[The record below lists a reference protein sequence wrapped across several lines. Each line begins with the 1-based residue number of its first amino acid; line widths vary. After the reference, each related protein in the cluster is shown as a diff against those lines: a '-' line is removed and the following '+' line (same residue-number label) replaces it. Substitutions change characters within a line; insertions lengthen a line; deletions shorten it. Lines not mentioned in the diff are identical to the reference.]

1 MTTPDLPQQL
11 HISRSSTSDGTT
23 TSTAADPSPNGT
35 TFYSL
40 DEQDASLKRQD
51 RHDDE
56 GQESTVTIKQQKT
69 FHDNDSDR
77 TIPTTP
83 TTPNPASKPVSP
95 NASSINDFT
104 VAENTPFEL
113 VAPDWSANNK
123 AWAFLQSQNPR
134 YPNKYLVKK
143 ESDGNDRAGYLLG
156 RSPSS
161 DIIFDQ
167 NEISKKHCL
176 IYMET
181 GSNGKAKGIRIFLED
196 TSFNGTFVN
205 GTLVGLKN
213 RVMLRNKDEIQLFR
227 RKCRPDDDIRN
238 KFYRVLFP
246 PVFEA
251 NLCEHEY
258 EFQQTLG
265 RGNFA
270 SVKRAMHRVTGKTVA
285 IKVLN
290 KNRFAQKPK
299 MIQAMI
305 QEVSIMMSL
314 RKHPLVVNID
324 RVFNEQ
330 HTIYLVLEYVPG
342 GELFDFVSSNRTID
356 EDKTRFIFWQLFT
369 GLKYLHDN
377 NIAHRDLKPENV
389 LLADRETLQVKITD
403 FGLAKTE
410 QRDQTFGSQCGT
422 PNYVAPEILNSSDN
436 RAYDKKCDIWSL
448 GVMLYICLCGY
459 PPFSEENAPP
469 SMKAQIKMGK
479 YDFPDRYWGH
489 ISESA
494 KSLIKELLTVDP
506 GKRVSI
512 QEAQGHDWM
521 LLNAND
527 MAVRKA
533 RLGEEVLMNIREL
546 ETTEDMTPTQGLMT
560 QSQSLEFY

>member
-11 HISRSSTSDGTT
+11 VIARGSTSEGTAT
-23 TSTAADPSPNGT
+23 TAAADPSPNGT

-40 DEQDASLKRQD
+40 DEQDSSLKRQD
-51 RHDDE
+51 RHDNGE
-56 GQESTVTIKQQKT
+56 EPTLVIKQQKT
-69 FHDNDSDR
+69 FHDNDDNR
-77 TIPTTP
+77 TMPTTP
-83 TTPNPASKPVSP
+83 TTPNPVSKPHSP
-95 NASSINDFT
+95 DTSSIDDFT
-104 VAENTPFEL
+104 VVENTPFEL
-113 VAPDWSANNK
+113 MTPDWQNNGD
-123 AWAFLQSQNPR
+123 AWAFLQALNPR

-143 ESDGNDRAGYLLG
+143 KGDGQERAGYLLG
-156 RSPSS
+156 RKKDA
-161 DIIFDQ
+161 DIHFDQ

-181 GSNGKAKGIRIFLED
+181 GSTGKAKGIRIFLED
-196 TSFNGTFVN
+196 FSFNGTYVN
-205 GTLVGLKN
+205 GNLIGHKN
-213 RVMLRNKDEIQLFR
+213 RVMLRNKDEIQLYQ
-227 RKCRPDDDIRN
+227 RKSYSESDSRN

-270 SVKRAMHRVTGKTVA
+270 SVKRAVHRATGKTVA

-299 MIQAMI
+299 MVQAMV
-305 QEVSIMMSL
+305 QEVTIMMSL

-342 GELFDFVSSNRTID
+342 GELFDFVSKNKTID
-356 EDKTRFIFWQLFT
+356 ENKTRFIFWQLFT
-369 GLKYLHDN
+369 GLKFLHDN

-448 GVMLYICLCGY
+448 GVMLYICLCGF
-459 PPFSEENAPP
+459 PPFSEDNGPP

-479 YDFPDRYWGH
+479 YDFPARYWGH

-506 GKRVSI
+506 DQRI
-512 QEAQGHDWM
+512 AIEEAQGHDWM
-521 LLNAND
+521 MLNYSD
-527 MAVRKA
+527 MEARKA
-533 RLGEEVLMNIREL
+533 RLGEEVLASIRAF
-546 ETTEDMTPTQGLMT
+546 ETIEEQTPTQMMMT
-560 QSQSLEFY
+560 QSQSLEHF

>member
-1 MTTPDLPQQL
+1 MTTPDMPQQL
-11 HISRSSTSDGTT
+11 NISRHSTSDGTT
-23 TSTAADPSPNGT
+23 VAAADPSPNGT
-35 TFYSL
+35 IFYSL

-51 RHDDE
+51 RHDGNE
-56 GQESTVTIKQQKT
+56 EEPTVAIKQQKT
-69 FHDNDSDR
+69 FHDNDNDR
-77 TIPTTP
+77 TMPTTP
-83 TTPNPASKPVSP
+83 TTPNPVSKPLLP

-104 VAENTPFEL
+104 VVENTPFEL
-113 VAPDWSANNK
+113 ETPDWSANSK
-123 AWAFLQSQNPR
+123 AWAFLQSQNPK

-143 ESDGNDRAGYLLG
+143 ESDGNERAGYLLG
-156 RSPSS
+156 RNSDS
-161 DIIFDQ
+161 DIRFER

-196 TSFNGTFVN
+196 YSFNGTYVN
-205 GTLVGLKN
+205 GILVGCKN

-227 RKCRPDDDIRN
+227 RKSYPETDLRN
-238 KFYRVLFP
+238 RFYRVLFP

-270 SVKRAMHRVTGKTVA
+270 SVKRATHRVTGKTVA

-299 MIQAMI
+299 MIQAII

-342 GELFDFVSSNRTID
+342 GELFDFVSSNKTID

-389 LLADRETLQVKITD
+389 LLADRDTLQVKITD

-410 QRDQTFGSQCGT
+410 QRDQSFGSQCGT
-422 PNYVAPEILNSSDN
+422 PNYVAPEILNSSDS
-436 RAYDKKCDIWSL
+436 RAYDKKCDLWSL

-489 ISESA
+489 ISELA
-494 KSLIKELLTVDP
+494 KGLIKELLTVDP
-506 GKRVSI
+506 SKRISI
-512 QEAQGHDWM
+512 EEAQGHEWM
-521 LLNAND
+521 YLNPTD
-527 MAVRKA
+527 MEARKA
-533 RLGEEVLMNIREL
+533 RLGEQVLANIQDL
-546 ETTEDMTPTQGLMT
+546 ETKEDMTPTQIMMT
-560 QSQSLEFY
+560 QSQSVEYY

>member
-11 HISRSSTSDGTT
+11 NISRSSTSDGTT
-23 TSTAADPSPNGT
+23 SAAADPSPNGT

-40 DEQDASLKRQD
+40 DEPDASLKRQD
-51 RHDDE
+51 RHDDGE
-56 GQESTVTIKQQKT
+56 EPTSAVKQQKT
-69 FHDNDSDR
+69 FHDDDSYK
-77 TIPTTP
+77 TLPTTP
-83 TTPNPASKPVSP
+83 ITPNPASK
-95 NASSINDFT
+95 SINDFT
-104 VAENTPFEL
+104 VIETTPFEAEL
-113 VAPDWSANNK
+113 PNWSTNNK
-123 AWAFLQSQNPR
+123 AWAFLQSLSPK
-134 YPNKYLVKK
+134 YPNMYLVKK
-143 ESDGNDRAGYLLG
+143 GSDGQERAGYLLG
-156 RSPSS
+156 RRPDC
-161 DIIFDQ
+161 DISFCQ

-181 GSNGKAKGIRIFLED
+181 GSNGRAKGIRIFLED
-196 TSFNGTFVN
+196 YSFNGTWVN
-205 GTLVGLKN
+205 GNLVGCKN
-213 RVMLRNKDEIQLFR
+213 RVMLRNKDEIQLFK
-227 RKCRPDDDIRN
+227 RKCYPDDDPRQ

-246 PVFEA
+246 PVYEA

-270 SVKRAMHRVTGKTVA
+270 SVKRATHRITGKTVA

-299 MIQAMI
+299 MIQAII

-330 HTIYLVLEYVPG
+330 HIIYLVLEYVPG
-342 GELFDFVSSNRTID
+342 GELFDLVSSSKRID
-356 EDKTRFIFWQLFT
+356 EDRTRFIFWQLFT

-377 NIAHRDLKPENV
+377 NIAHRDLKPENI
-389 LLADRETLQVKITD
+389 LLADRETLQIKITD

-410 QRDQTFGSQCGT
+410 QRDQSFGSQCGT
-422 PNYVAPEILNSSDN
+422 PNYVAPEILNSSDS
-436 RAYDKKCDIWSL
+436 RSYDKRCDLWSL

-479 YDFPDRYWGH
+479 YDFPSRYWGN

-506 GKRVSI
+506 SKRI
-512 QEAQGHDWM
+512 TIEEAQGHDWM
-521 LLNAND
+521 LANPTD
-527 MAVRKA
+527 MMARKA
-533 RLGEEVLMNIREL
+533 RLGEEVLANIYDL
-546 ETTEDMTPTQGLMT
+546 EKTEDMTPTQIMMT
-560 QSQSLEFY
+560 QSQSLEYY